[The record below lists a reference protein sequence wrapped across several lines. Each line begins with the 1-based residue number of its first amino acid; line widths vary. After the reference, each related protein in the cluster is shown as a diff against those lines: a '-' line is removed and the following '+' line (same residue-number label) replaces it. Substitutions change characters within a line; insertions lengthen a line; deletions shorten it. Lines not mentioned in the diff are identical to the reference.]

1 MAENS
6 NDRNRALALA
16 GVFQA
21 GALVA
26 RTARMGRCEPA
37 QMRQILGTLFTFD
50 AEDVESVFGSL
61 VGIRPGLTLLAEQ
74 LANPPDR
81 DLTRYAVSMLH
92 HAGTVVKRRDL
103 AVEIRTGLEATQSR
117 LAHFDVD
124 HDNIVAGLAD
134 VYGRT
139 ISRLSPR
146 VMVKGDP
153 QHLSQPGVANAVRA
167 LLLAGIRSGV
177 LWHQCGGGRV
187 RLLLGRRG
195 LVRAA
200 QDLLAAV

>member
-1 MAENS
+1 MGDS
-6 NDRNRALALA
+6 STDRNRALALA

-21 GALVA
+21 GSLVGQ
-26 RTARMGRCEPA
+26 TAREGRADPL
-37 QMRQILGTLFTFD
+37 QMNQVLGTLFTFD
-50 AEDVESVFGSL
+50 VPEVNDVFGSL
-61 VGIRPGLTLLAEQ
+61 TGIRPGLELLAEQ
-74 LANPPDR
+74 LLNPRDR

-92 HAGTVVKRRDL
+92 HAGTLLKRSDL
-103 AVEIRTGLEATQSR
+103 ASEIRTGLETTKVR
-117 LAHFDVD
+117 LAHYDID

-134 VYGRT
+134 VYTRT
-139 ISRLSPR
+139 ISTLSPR

-153 QHLSQPGVANAVRA
+153 HFLSQPGVANTVRA

-177 LWHQCGGGRV
+177 LWHQCGGGRL

-200 QDLLAAV
+200 QDLLGAV

>member
-1 MAENS
+1 MVENR

-21 GALVA
+21 GALVGQ
-26 RTARMGRCEPA
+26 TAREGRADSA
-37 QMRQILGTLFTFD
+37 QLCQVLGTLFTFD
-50 AEDVESVFGSL
+50 AGSVERVFGSTAGL
-61 VGIRPGLTLLAEQ
+61 QPGLRLLSEQ
-74 LANPPDR
+74 LSNPRDR

-92 HAGTVVKRRDL
+92 HAQTLLRRSDL
-103 AVEIRTGLEATQSR
+103 AQVVRAGLEQTR
-117 LAHFDVD
+117 LRLEHYEIG

-134 VYGRT
+134 VYSRT
-139 ISRLSPR
+139 ISTLSPR

-153 QHLSQPGVANAVRA
+153 HYLSQPQVANMVRA

-177 LWHQCGGGRV
+177 LWHQCGGGRL